1 MNQSTKKLLEE
12 VGYNYPEYA
21 VLAQKLVIALA
32 TKVATYATNNNELKT
47 AQEITARFLKADEV
61 PSPAPVTVE

>member
-21 VLAQKLVIALA
+21 TLAQKLVIVLA
-32 TKVATYATNNNELKT
+32 TKIANYATNNNELKT
-47 AQEITARFLKADEV
+47 AQEITARFLKADEPV
-61 PSPAPVTVE
+61 SAAPITVE